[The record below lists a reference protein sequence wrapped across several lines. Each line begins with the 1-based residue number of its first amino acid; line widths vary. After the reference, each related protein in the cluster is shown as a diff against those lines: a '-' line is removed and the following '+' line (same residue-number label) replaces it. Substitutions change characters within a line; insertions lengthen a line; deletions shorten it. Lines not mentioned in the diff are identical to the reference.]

1 MSPSS
6 LPELWTSLRTSA
18 PAEVAGDFRMRLC
31 HEAQDL
37 RVFAAVAD
45 ATRDASLVVEIPE
58 ALTPRRLG
66 AFSGRRFSVL
76 AGGVAGLPA
85 GKSAIVLRLRDADF
99 EDLFSQL
106 GSDLLAGIQASA
118 SAAAAV
124 QSITRVIERWRRFLD
139 QRRST
144 LSEEEVRGLI
154 GELSILERSI
164 ERLGAASALGAWKS
178 PKGSIRDFEYADRT
192 IEVKTILAAMGGAV
206 RINDPMQ
213 LQPEAGVPLYL
224 VCQELGRSDTSQS
237 TLPEHAAR
245 VGARFAHDVKLKE
258 DFEDAL
264 AASGYLSTHANLYVD
279 GYALGPLHAF
289 LVGIDFPRIHPD
301 TIPLGVSRVQFSLE
315 ILQLSRFRI
324 DANVAVG
331 ALPSPVLPPS

>member
-1 MSPSS
+1 MNPSS

-18 PAEVAGDFRMRLC
+18 AEEVAGDFRMRLC

-76 AGGVAGLPA
+76 AGGVAGLPI
-85 GKSAIVLRLRDADF
+85 GRSAIVVRLRDADF

-106 GSDLLAGIQASA
+106 GSELLVEIQTST
-118 SAAAAV
+118 SAAVAV
-124 QSITRVIERWRRFLD
+124 QSIARVIERWRRFLD

-164 ERLGAASALGAWKS
+164 ERLGAASALAAWKS
-178 PKGSIRDFEYADRT
+178 PQGSIRDFEQTDRT
-192 IEVKTILAAMGGAV
+192 IEVKTMLAAMGGAI

-213 LQPEAGVPLYL
+213 LHPEPGVPLYL
-224 VCQELGRSDTSQS
+224 VCQELGRSDSAGS
-237 TLPEHAAR
+237 TLPGHAAR
-245 VGARFAHDVKLKE
+245 VGSRFAHDVKLKE

-264 AASGYLSTHANLYVD
+264 AASGYLSTHANLYID
-279 GYALGPLHAF
+279 GYALGPIHAF
-289 LVGIDFPRIHPD
+289 LVGTDFPRIHPD

-315 ILQLSRFRI
+315 ILQLFRFRVDPNI
-324 DANVAVG
+324 VVG
-331 ALPSPVLPPS
+331 TPPSPVLPSP